1 MSSVMNDEF
10 YKILKKY
17 FEKKI
22 SFQKFKYLANK
33 QRTK

>member
-1 MSSVMNDEF
+1 MSSVMSDKF
-10 YKILKKY
+10 YKIIKKY
-17 FEKKI
+17 FENKI

>member
-1 MSSVMNDEF
+1 MFSVMNDKF

-17 FEKKI
+17 FENKI
-22 SFQKFKYLANK
+22 SFQKFKHLANK